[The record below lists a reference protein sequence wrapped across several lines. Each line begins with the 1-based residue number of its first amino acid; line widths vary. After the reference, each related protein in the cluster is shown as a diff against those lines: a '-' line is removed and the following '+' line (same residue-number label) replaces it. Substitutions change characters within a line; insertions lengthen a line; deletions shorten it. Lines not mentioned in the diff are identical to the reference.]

1 MANKIIGNQYI
12 YNGPGYLDSK
22 IQPVESVEDLN
33 KILLRQ
39 RFIGLTVTV
48 LHPDG
53 ENSKPTD
60 YWLVQDPNEE
70 EGVLMWERKGPVSV
84 DTNTPEY
91 INVTKRGNAY
101 YVDASGNL
109 IESVNKLEE
118 KVETLESGLTET
130 SEMVV
135 SEIKRVD
142 DKNDEQ
148 DDRID
153 SISQWH
159 IQKTV
164 DSGHNITY
172 YALVDGSGN
181 TIGDTIDVT
190 EEQYLENVEYISA
203 ATEQDHEIDEK
214 VVIGEPYL
222 KFTWKYGIITYV
234 AIKDWVNDYFAGDG
248 IEINHE
254 HEISVKLSDEEKS
267 KSKQESGFLN
277 YLSLTS
283 SGLSLNIMIEYED
296 N

>member
-1 MANKIIGNQYI
+1 
-12 YNGPGYLDSK
+12 
-22 IQPVESVEDLN
+22 
-33 KILLRQ
+33 
-39 RFIGLTVTV
+39 
-48 LHPDG
+48 
-53 ENSKPTD
+53 
-60 YWLVQDPNEE
+60 
-70 EGVLMWERKGPVSV
+70 
-84 DTNTPEY
+84 
-91 INVTKRGNAY
+91 
-101 YVDASGNL
+101 
-109 IESVNKLEE
+109 
-118 KVETLESGLTET
+118 
-130 SEMVV
+130 MVV

-142 DKNDEQ
+142 IKNNEQ

-153 SISQWH
+153 SISLWH

-203 ATEQDHEIDEK
+203 ATEQERRGIAQEYLCRQAAFLLFYALSAAISAKSDISTLLLRVK

-248 IEINHE
+248 IEINNE

-267 KSKQESGFLN
+267 KSKEESGFLN